1 MKIPTIKTSKI
12 DIKNYWQNI
21 KTYSVAY
28 LSKINKNDKLYI
40 TTDDVFLK
48 NSYRKLILHTI
59 DKQGYGSVYR
69 NTFKNTESFTNRN
82 YEKLSPLQIQA
93 IRSNIPIDMAANAEI
108 IVDTARLI
116 KKIFDKKYG
125 EGNYVYV
132 SIGTSAAGIGRVMEF
147 SGVETKYLPVSDLRE
162 ILTDKHESK
171 IGKKFAAY
179 SNFLETQGLSPETI
193 QKSPKQYLFFDY
205 TAEGTSLRNFEH
217 LLNKFCSI
225 KGDNVHFYSL
235 NETLEKFE
243 QELTGKIKGT
253 AAYVDKYLNKP
264 SIAFYSGIPHLNIDK
279 INKVKKAE
287 KFESLEAKKYNFC
300 VIDLLYKKGML
311 QKNSKNNKAL

>member
-1 MKIPTIKTSKI
+1 MIRTNFINKIPLIGPLSKTVKQTIDFMPKGELPRDVFESNSNYTKRQCVNEYLNEIHKFTIDDYFSLTEEDKSDIKTTCYI
-12 DIKNYWQNI
+12 DTIAAAEDNVLMG
-21 KTYSVAY
+21 SC
-28 LSKINKNDKLYI
+28 
-40 TTDDVFLK
+40 LK
-48 NSYRKLILHTI
+48 SILDLT
-59 DKQGYGSVYR
+59 
-69 NTFKNTESFTNRN
+69 
-82 YEKLSPLQIQA
+82 
-93 IRSNIPIDMAANAEI
+93 
-108 IVDTARLI
+108 
-116 KKIFDKKYG
+116 YG